1 MLPILGWR
9 ESDQNLSGT
18 SKLMNNFQNRVV
30 RALSVGKILG
40 TDDVKETYRRT
51 FVGPLWITIGLG
63 VQVAMIGVVF
73 SLIFSADLKTYLPYL
88 AVSLVVWNFL
98 QQTIS
103 DGCNT
108 FISSE
113 RLIKQIP
120 LPFMAYALRTLWK
133 QTFVFAHNFLVIPV
147 VFLIFGYGLTTSAL
161 FLPLGFLIV
170 LVNLGWVV
178 TVVGIISARYRD
190 LGPIVQS
197 FLTMAFYVSPVIWLP
212 TAIPVEYRGV
222 ILGLN
227 PFFHLM
233 EMVRSPLLGE
243 VPDTVSIVV
252 SMGLAVVGS
261 VFAWL
266 LLRNFSSRI
275 AFWV

>member
-1 MLPILGWR
+1 M
-9 ESDQNLSGT
+9 SSV
-18 SKLMNNFQNRVV
+18 QNRAL
-30 RALSVGKILG
+30 RAFQIGRILG

-73 SLIFSADLKTYLPYL
+73 SLIFSADLQTYLPYL

-98 QQTIS
+98 QQSIN
-103 DGCNT
+103 DGCNAFT
-108 FISSE
+108 ASE

-120 LPFMAYALRTLWK
+120 LPFMAYVLRILWK
-133 QTFVFAHNFLVIPV
+133 QIFVFGHNFLVIPV
-147 VFLIFGYGLTTSAL
+147 VFVLFGYGLTESAF
-161 FLPLGFLIV
+161 FLPLGLAI
-170 LVNLGWVV
+170 LVTNLGWIIA
-178 TVVGIISARYRD
+178 VVGIVSARYRD
-190 LGPIVQS
+190 LPPIVQS
-197 FLTMAFYVSPVIWLP
+197 LLTMAFYVSPVIWVP
-212 TAIPVEYRGV
+212 TAIPAEYQNV

-227 PFFHLM
+227 PFYHLM

-243 VPDTVSIVV
+243 VPEVLSIVV
-252 SMGLAVVGS
+252 ATTLGAVGW

-266 LLRNFSSRI
+266 LLRKFSSRI

>member
-1 MLPILGWR
+1 
-9 ESDQNLSGT
+9 
-18 SKLMNNFQNRVV
+18 MNTVEN
-30 RALSVGKILG
+30 RALRALRVGRILG

-73 SLIFSADLKTYLPYL
+73 SLIFSADLQTYLPYL

-98 QQTIS
+98 QQSIS
-103 DGCNT
+103 DGCNA
-108 FISSE
+108 FIASE

-120 LPFMAYALRTLWK
+120 LPFMAYALRILWK

-147 VFLIFGYGLTTSAL
+147 VFVLFGYGLSGSAF
-161 FLPLGFLIV
+161 FLPLGLAIFV
-170 LVNLGWVV
+170 ANLGWII
-178 TVVGIISARYRD
+178 TVVGIVSARYRD
-190 LGPIVQS
+190 LPPIVQS
-197 FLTMAFYVSPVIWLP
+197 LLTMAFYVSPVIWMP
-212 TAIPVEYRGV
+212 TAIPTEYQSV
-222 ILGLN
+222 ILDLN
-227 PFFHLM
+227 PFYHLM

-243 VPDTVSIVV
+243 VPGILSIVI
-252 SMGLAVVGS
+252 STGLTGFGW

-266 LLRNFSSRI
+266 LLRKFSSRI